1 MRKASMTDQ
10 SQQQAGNRSTA
21 AYRNLIDAPTDEDL
35 LKFEPTV
42 QALAKSILETIGP
55 EASPAQSRGYGL
67 TIGVYGEWGS
77 GKTSFL
83 KMVEKNIKSLYLR
96 ETLAQK
102 IRQQAKGRSLNA
114 REVRRQVEKK
124 LGQMSEKERKKL
136 EEEGITPVW
145 FEAWRYDREENLWAA
160 LLQTILNRI
169 SDQSTWYRRA
179 RAKIRIWW
187 KDLRFRDGTWGIL
200 KQLLLFVLRL
210 LLIAGSIYALFSLY
224 AVMTGQS
231 LLSLIQHD
239 QIPSGLTPLNIIIAI
254 FILAL
259 AADPFKWIDFL
270 KGEISFDFSKF
281 ESKPKFVEHIAFVD
295 EFTEEF
301 RQTIHLLAPKPL
313 VVIIDDLDRCLPE
326 KAIQVLEAIK
336 VFLDFDRCVF
346 LLALDRKMVERYV
359 AFKYKDMM
367 ELDEK
372 RFLFVQRGVFFYED
386 YLEKIIQMSIAVPH
400 MGEDDI
406 EGFIERLNVND
417 EDIDIKFCASI
428 FRTLSPNPR
437 KIKRALKTFLFVRDL
452 IDEKDRPNIDLLML
466 AKHIL
471 LHYQYPYLYDMLIEK
486 PGPGRLAQLEAYYGN
501 ETPEALASAVRKDA
515 ELEGIIKEADKH
527 PGFRKIFEARDD
539 DGNAVSFSSVT
550 SQQHE
555 KYVALVS
562 RVPKVAPPLVQGS
575 VVSVSEPT
583 VQPPQPVWNMPFHR
597 NPFFTGRRKLL
608 ETLHEN
614 FTSAKKQRQA
624 ISGLSGSG
632 KTQIAVEYAYRYRN
646 EYTCILWMNAADANA
661 LASDFAIAAN
671 LLHLPQRTIQNQ
683 ELTIAAVKQ
692 WLHDHPGWLLI
703 LDDVEDIDMV
713 SKFLPTGD
721 GGHILITTGAQ
732 AVGPNFNLIRIE
744 PIDKDEGILL
754 LLRRAKLLAPDASLD
769 AASEQDKAQA
779 AQIVEAMDGLP
790 LALDQA
796 AAYIEETKCSLA
808 DYYNLYQKNSLKLLQ
823 RRSSLQAD
831 HPEPVA
837 SSFLLSFAEVQ
848 QASDAAADLL
858 RLTAFL
864 AHDDIPE
871 ELITKGA
878 SSFEPPL
885 RTIATNPL
893 ELDRAFEAL
902 GRYSLLARDL
912 DAKMMRIH
920 RLVQAVLRDQ
930 MSQEEQQGW
939 ARQVVLAVNQAFP
952 AEVKEATWEI
962 CKQYL
967 PHALVC
973 QQLIAQYHFKTQEAA
988 NLLYRTGA
996 YLFDRLQLEQAE
1008 TLYNDAI
1015 AIQEEVLEPNHVDL
1029 ARSLNGLA
1037 LLYVAQG
1044 RDTDAEPL
1052 YQRALA
1058 IRKASG
1064 SSPREV
1070 AQSLHNL
1077 AGLYFSQGRYSEA
1090 EALYKQALDIHLQQP
1105 DGGQA
1110 EAVNEYISLADTY
1123 RFWQK
1128 YPLALQ
1134 YYETALDILEDTV
1147 GTEHSSFVTTRNNLA
1162 ALYEEQGQYD
1172 RAESLYKETL
1182 ATYQKAPKP
1191 DYPNIAST
1199 LNNLARV
1206 YQKQDKYDEAM
1217 AYYQQAQSIYE
1228 QDQESDRF
1236 YWTTILNNRALLYQE
1251 LGQYDKAEASYQEAI
1266 ALSKRLLPDDPK
1278 LVDILDNL
1286 TALYE
1291 EQGHYNKAEAN
1302 YKEALRILDSSE
1314 QIRKAN
1320 YLLLAKTLENYAKL
1334 LRKSGRAA
1342 EAEKQEARRKQ
1353 ILEEYGGKKPAK

>member
-1 MRKASMTDQ
+1 MTEQ
-10 SQQQAGNRSTA
+10 SQQQADNRSTA
-21 AYRNLIDAPTDEDL
+21 VYRNLIDAPTDDDL

-96 ETLAQK
+96 EMLAQK
-102 IRQQAKGRSLNA
+102 IRQQAKGQPLND
-114 REVRRQVEKK
+114 REVRRQVERK
-124 LGQMSEKERKKL
+124 LEQMSKKERKKL

-145 FEAWRYDREENLWAA
+145 FEAWRYNREENLWAA

-169 SDQSTWYRRA
+169 SDQSTWYRRV
-179 RAKIRIWW
+179 RAKTRIWW
-187 KDLRFRDGTWGIL
+187 KNLRFRDGTWGIL

-239 QIPSGLTPLNIIIAI
+239 QIPSGLTPVNIIIAI

-270 KGEISFDFSKF
+270 TGEISFDFSKF

-386 YLEKIIQMSIAVPH
+386 YLDKIIQMSIAVPH

-417 EDIDIKFCASI
+417 EDRDIKFCASI

-501 ETPEALASAVRKDA
+501 KTPEALASAVRKDA

-575 VVSVSEPT
+575 VVSVSEPP
-583 VQPPQPVWNMPFHR
+583 VQLPQPVWNMPFHR

-754 LLRRAKLLAPDASLD
+754 LLRRAKLLEPDASLD

-796 AAYIEETKCSLA
+796 AAYIEETKCSLT
-808 DYYNLYQKNSLKLLQ
+808 DYYNLYQKNSLELLQ

-848 QASDAAADLL
+848 RASDAAADLL

-930 MSQEEQQGW
+930 MSREEQQGW
-939 ARQVVLAVNQAFP
+939 ARQAVLAVNQAFP

-962 CKQYL
+962 CEQYL

-996 YLFDRLQLEQAE
+996 YLFDHLQLEQAE

-1015 AIQEEVLEPNHVDL
+1015 SIQEEILEPDHPDL

-1052 YQRALA
+1052 YKRALA

-1128 YPLALQ
+1128 YPLARQ

-1206 YQKQDKYDEAM
+1206 YQKQNKYDEAM
-1217 AYYQQAQSIYE
+1217 DYYQQAQSIYE

-1251 LGQYDKAEASYQEAI
+1251 LRQYDKAEASYQEAI
-1266 ALSKRLLPDDPK
+1266 ALSKLLLPDDPK

-1334 LRKSGRAA
+1334 LRKSGRVA

>member
-1 MRKASMTDQ
+1 MTER
-10 SQQQAGNRSTA
+10 SQRQAGNRSTA
-21 AYRNLIDAPTDEDL
+21 AYRNLIDAPTDDDL

-55 EASPAQSRGYGL
+55 EASPTQSRGYGL

-96 ETLAQK
+96 ETLAQE
-102 IRQQAKGRSLNA
+102 IRKQGKGQPLNNG
-114 REVRRQVEKK
+114 EVRRQVERK
-124 LGQMSEKERKKL
+124 LQQMSEKERKKL

-179 RAKIRIWW
+179 RAKTRIWW
-187 KDLRFRDGTWGIL
+187 KDLRFRDGTWGVL

-231 LLSLIQHD
+231 LLTLIQHD

-386 YLEKIIQMSIAVPH
+386 YLDKIIQMSIAVPH

-406 EGFIERLNVND
+406 EGFIERLNVDD

-471 LHYQYPYLYDMLIEK
+471 LHYQYPYLYDMLTEK
-486 PGPGRLAQLEAYYGN
+486 PGRLTQLEAYYGN

-539 DGNAVSFSSVT
+539 DGNVVSFSSVT
-550 SQQHE
+550 SQQYE

-562 RVPKVAPPLVQGS
+562 RVPKVAPPLVQRS
-575 VVSVSEPT
+575 AVPVSEPT
-583 VQPPQPVWNMPFHR
+583 VQPPQSVWNMPFHR

-671 LLHLPQRTIQNQ
+671 LLHLPQRIIQNQ
-683 ELTIAAVKQ
+683 ELTIAAAKQ
-692 WLHDHPGWLLI
+692 WLNDHHGWLLI

-769 AASEQDKAQA
+769 AAAEQDKAQA
-779 AQIVEAMDGLP
+779 AQIVEVMDGLP

-796 AAYIEETKCSLA
+796 AAYIEETKCSLT
-808 DYYNLYQKNSLKLLQ
+808 DYYNLYQKNSLELLQ
-823 RRSSLQAD
+823 RRSSLRAD

-848 QASDAAADLL
+848 RASDAAADLL

-878 SSFEPPL
+878 SYFEPPL
-885 RTIATNPL
+885 RAIVTNPL
-893 ELDRAFEAL
+893 ELDKAFEAL

-912 DAKMMRIH
+912 DAKTMRIH

-930 MSQEEQQGW
+930 MSREEQEGW
-939 ARQVVLAVNQAFP
+939 ARQVILAVNQAFP
-952 AEVKEATWEI
+952 AEVKEATWATCE
-962 CKQYL
+962 QYL
-967 PHALVC
+967 PHALAC

-988 NLLYRTGA
+988 DLLYRTGA

-1044 RDTDAEPL
+1044 RETDAEPL
-1052 YQRALA
+1052 YQRALT

-1064 SSPREV
+1064 KNSGEV

-1077 AGLYFSQGRYSEA
+1077 AGLYFSQGRYSDA
-1090 EALYKQALDIHLQQP
+1090 EALYKQALDIHSQQP
-1105 DGGQA
+1105 DGEQA
-1110 EAVNEYISLADTY
+1110 DMVVDYISLADTY

-1128 YPLALQ
+1128 YPLARQ
-1134 YYETALDILEDTV
+1134 YYETALDILENTV

-1182 ATYQKAPKP
+1182 ATCEKAPKP

-1206 YQKQDKYDEAM
+1206 YQKQKKYDEAM
-1217 AYYQQAQSIYE
+1217 AYYQQAQAIYE

-1266 ALSKRLLPDDPK
+1266 ALFKLLLSDHPK

-1320 YLLLAKTLENYAKL
+1320 YLLLAKTLDNYAKL

-1353 ILEEYGGKKPAK
+1353 VLEQYGGKKPAK